1 MSHNVGVFVDVSNLF
16 YSAKSAG
23 VEVNYCRLL
32 EHAVAGRDLIRACAY
47 TGVDPDNPNQRRFI
61 DFLRA
66 NGYKV
71 VCKDIH
77 KYEGGRIK
85 ANLDIEMAV
94 DIMLLSEN
102 LDVVVIVS
110 GDGDFV
116 RLVSAVQLKGV
127 RCEVISFGISTSN
140 ELIEAADVFTEISS
154 LPGIFRNPAPNVQVS
169 HGREIGIVGEV
180 RRSEATLY
188 SYNSITY
195 SPGYGLPAERVSGEK
210 ERERLRSS
218 GERPDQSHYWGNR
231 SDTQPAA
238 SSERNQ
244 PLASSEAN
252 GDAAGHSP
260 LPAGDRGAQSITYG
274 FATHDEPFMLPDAEA
289 CGDPHSTPLIRPLPL
304 ASKHNIN
311 RPNGKDHD

>member
-1 MSHNVGVFVDVSNLF
+1 MSQNVGVFVDVSNLF

-32 EHAVAGRDLIRACAY
+32 DCAVSDRDLIRACAY
-47 TGVDPDNPNQRRFI
+47 TGVDPDNPNQRKFI

-102 LDVVVIVS
+102 LDVVVLVS

-116 RLVSAVQLKGV
+116 RLIDAVQMKGV

-140 ELIEAADVFTEISS
+140 ELIEAADQFTEIST
-154 LPGIFRNPAPNVQVS
+154 LTGIFRNAPSGPNVHVRGMQQQAS
-169 HGREIGIVGEV
+169 LTDGRNV
-180 RRSEATLY
+180 Y
-188 SYNSITY
+188 TY
-195 SPGYGLPAERVSGEK
+195 SSVSVNAYQLPSERRGGT
-210 ERERLRSS
+210 L
-218 GERPDQSHYWGNR
+218 ERPHGQWDRDPRQQPQHIDGNNLGPGQEPQAR
-231 SDTQPAA
+231 GA
-238 SSERNQ
+238 
-244 PLASSEAN
+244 AN
-252 GDAAGHSP
+252 GSPSPYSLGAHHDFVMPEDGPCLDTHSVPLTPPESVKQLPTNGH
-260 LPAGDRGAQSITYG
+260 
-274 FATHDEPFMLPDAEA
+274 E
-289 CGDPHSTPLIRPLPL
+289 
-304 ASKHNIN
+304 
-311 RPNGKDHD
+311 

>member
-1 MSHNVGVFVDVSNLF
+1 MAHNVGVFVDVSNLF
-16 YSAKSAG
+16 YSAKSAS

-32 EHAVAGRDLIRACAY
+32 EHSVAGRDLIRACAY

-71 VCKDIH
+71 ICKDIH

-116 RLVSAVQLKGV
+116 RLVEAVQLRGV

-140 ELIEAADVFTEISS
+140 ELIEAADAFTEISS
-154 LPGIFRNPAPNVQVS
+154 LPGIFRNASVNSQATHV
-169 HGREIGIVGEV
+169 REVGEV
-180 RRSEATLY
+180 RGAF
-188 SYNSITY
+188 SYNSYY
-195 SPGYGLPAERVSGEK
+195 SANYGLPAERLSGEK
-210 ERERLRSS
+210 ARERMRSV
-218 GERPDQSHYWGNR
+218 GERIDQPSYQDHEEH
-231 SDTQPAA
+231 SPVAA
-238 SSERNQ
+238 NASER
-244 PLASSEAN
+244 
-252 GDAAGHSP
+252 GVHSI
-260 LPAGDRGAQSITYG
+260 GYD

-304 ASKHNIN
+304 NKT
-311 RPNGKDHD
+311 NGNSNGSDNE

>member
-32 EHAVAGRDLIRACAY
+32 ESAVAGRDLIRACAY

-77 KYEGGRIK
+77 KYEGGRIT

-116 RLVSAVQLKGV
+116 RLVEAVQLKGV
-127 RCEVISFGISTSN
+127 RCEIISFGISTSN
-140 ELIEAADVFTEISS
+140 ELIEAADLFTEIGS
-154 LPGIFRNPAPNVQVS
+154 LAGIFRNMTTGANMPILHSKEVQSQV
-169 HGREIGIVGEV
+169 EVKGI
-180 RRSEATLY
+180 Y
-188 SYNSITY
+188 SISSYGSY
-195 SPGYGLPAERVSGEK
+195 GYGGAYNLPGERI
-210 ERERLRSS
+210 S
-218 GERPDQSHYWGNR
+218 GERARDRMRTSTDRIGQGDFADQPPSTGAH
-231 SDTQPAA
+231 
-238 SSERNQ
+238 
-244 PLASSEAN
+244 
-252 GDAAGHSP
+252 
-260 LPAGDRGAQSITYG
+260 DRGTQSQGYS
-274 FATHDEPFMLPDAEA
+274 FATHDEPFMLPDADA
-289 CGDPHSTPLIRPLPL
+289 CGDPHSVPLIRPTN
-304 ASKHNIN
+304 SQVEHN
-311 RPNGKDHD
+311 PGSHTE

>member
-1 MSHNVGVFVDVSNLF
+1 MAHNVGVFVDVSNLF

-47 TGVDPDNPNQRRFI
+47 TGVDPENPNQRKFI

-71 VCKDIH
+71 ISKDIH

-94 DIMLLSEN
+94 DILLLSEN

-116 RLVSAVQLKGV
+116 RLVEAVQMKGV

-140 ELIEAADVFTEISS
+140 ELIDAADQFTEISS
-154 LPGIFRNPAPNVQVS
+154 LPGIFRNAPSGPGVHLKLTQPAT
-169 HGREIGIVGEV
+169 
-180 RRSEATLY
+180 EARGAY
-188 SYNSITY
+188 SYSAY
-195 SPGYGLPAERVSGEK
+195 SYSATYGLPTERLSGEK
-210 ERERLRSS
+210 ERERARALA
-218 GERPDQSHYWGNR
+218 ERTSQPHYWENR
-231 SDTQPAA
+231 ENRHHPQ
-238 SSERNQ
+238 N
-244 PLASSEAN
+244 
-252 GDAAGHSP
+252 
-260 LPAGDRGAQSITYG
+260 GAQSQGAPGYDY
-274 FATHDEPFMLPDAEA
+274 AAHEEFMLPDA
-289 CGDPHSTPLIRPLPL
+289 DPCADTHSVPLP
-304 ASKHNIN
+304 
-311 RPNGKDHD
+311 RPSSTENG

>member
-23 VEVNYCRLL
+23 VEVNYCRLM

-47 TGVDPDNPNQRRFI
+47 TGVDPENPNQRKFI

-71 VCKDIH
+71 ICKDIH

-116 RLVSAVQLKGV
+116 RLIEAVQMKGV
-127 RCEVISFGISTSN
+127 RCEVIGFGISTSN
-140 ELIEAADVFTEISS
+140 ELIDMADIFTEIST
-154 LPGIFRNPAPNVQVS
+154 LPGIFRNIPSNVQ
-169 HGREIGIVGEV
+169 I
-180 RRSEATLY
+180 RSVQGGGSDARGVY
-188 SYNSITY
+188 SYSAYSI
-195 SPGYGLPAERVSGEK
+195 SAGYTRQGERLSGEK
-210 ERERLRSS
+210 ERNVRRPNDLGDWS
-218 GERPDQSHYWGNR
+218 GAGPGVAQHR
-231 SDTQPAA
+231 
-238 SSERNQ
+238 
-244 PLASSEAN
+244 LASDERSAE
-252 GDAAGHSP
+252 
-260 LPAGDRGAQSITYG
+260 GADDSQATGYN
-274 FATHDEPFMLPDAEA
+274 FATHNEFMLPDAEA
-289 CGDPHSTPLIRPLPL
+289 CGDTHSIPLPRHERFGGNG
-304 ASKHNIN
+304 AD
-311 RPNGKDHD
+311 RP

>member
-16 YSAKSAG
+16 YSAKSAC

-32 EHAVAGRDLIRACAY
+32 EHAVSGRDLIRACAY

-116 RLVSAVQLKGV
+116 RLVEAVQLKGV

-140 ELIEAADVFTEISS
+140 ELIEAADAFTEISS
-154 LPGIFRNPAPNVQVS
+154 LAGIFRNATGPLGHA
-169 HGREIGIVGEV
+169 RETGAAGEL
-180 RRSEATLY
+180 RSA
-188 SYNSITY
+188 YNSY
-195 SPGYGLPAERVSGEK
+195 GLGANSSYGLPAERLSGEKVRERMHVSGERI
-210 ERERLRSS
+210 EQPQYEEDAS
-218 GERPDQSHYWGNR
+218 DQP
-231 SDTQPAA
+231 QPQVA
-238 SSERNQ
+238 
-244 PLASSEAN
+244 
-252 GDAAGHSP
+252 
-260 LPAGDRGAQSITYG
+260 AQSQAVVAEKGSQSVGYD

-289 CGDPHSTPLIRPLPL
+289 CGDPHSTLIRPIMPARL
-304 ASKHNIN
+304 SHG
-311 RPNGKDHD
+311 NGHGSTKGSDGNNG

>member
-1 MSHNVGVFVDVSNLF
+1 MSQNVGVFVDVSNLF

-32 EHAVAGRDLIRACAY
+32 DLAVAGRDLIRACAY
-47 TGVDPDNPNQRRFI
+47 TGVDPDNPNQRKFI

-94 DIMLLSEN
+94 DIMLLSQN

-116 RLVSAVQLKGV
+116 RLVEATQMKGV

-140 ELIEAADVFTEISS
+140 ELIEAADQFTEITS
-154 LPGIFRNPAPNVQVS
+154 LPGIFRNSPSGPNIHLRAVQQSGV
-169 HGREIGIVGEV
+169 HQNGDGRGVYAY
-180 RRSEATLY
+180 RSV
-188 SYNSITY
+188 SYNATY
-195 SPGYGLPAERVSGEK
+195 QLQPENK
-210 ERERLRSS
+210 EQRAPIQIEGPEQRN
-218 GERPDQSHYWGNR
+218 GNGNGQ
-231 SDTQPAA
+231 TQAA
-238 SSERNQ
+238 AYEFAANQ
-244 PLASSEAN
+244 DF
-252 GDAAGHSP
+252 G
-260 LPAGDRGAQSITYG
+260 
-274 FATHDEPFMLPDAEA
+274 LPDAEA
-289 CGDPHSTPLIRPLPL
+289 CVDTHSVPLP
-304 ASKHNIN
+304 
-311 RPNGKDHD
+311 RPTSVQSDSSNGHE

>member
-47 TGVDPDNPNQRRFI
+47 TGVDPDNPNQRKFI

-94 DIMLLSEN
+94 DIMLISEN

-116 RLVSAVQLKGV
+116 RLVEAVRLRGV

-140 ELIEAADVFTEISS
+140 VFLVDTAVSTEISS
-154 LPGIFRNPAPNVQVS
+154 LTGIFRNPATNVQVG
-169 HGREIGIVGEV
+169 HGREIGAPGDV
-180 RRSEATLY
+180 RGVF
-188 SYNSITY
+188 SYNSY
-195 SPGYGLPAERVSGEK
+195 SYS
-210 ERERLRSS
+210 
-218 GERPDQSHYWGNR
+218 
-231 SDTQPAA
+231 
-238 SSERNQ
+238 
-244 PLASSEAN
+244 AN
-252 GDAAGHSP
+252 
-260 LPAGDRGAQSITYG
+260 Y
-274 FATHDEPFMLPDAEA
+274 
-289 CGDPHSTPLIRPLPL
+289 
-304 ASKHNIN
+304 
-311 RPNGKDHD
+311 

>member
-32 EHAVAGRDLIRACAY
+32 ECAVAGRDLIRASAY

-71 VCKDIH
+71 VSKDIH

-116 RLVSAVQLKGV
+116 RLVQAVQLKGV
-127 RCEVISFGISTSN
+127 RCEIISFGISTSN
-140 ELIEAADVFTEISS
+140 ELIEAADMFTEISA
-154 LPGIFRNPAPNVQVS
+154 LPGIFRNVSSGPNVQVG
-169 HGREIGIVGEV
+169 HARELGQSGEV
-180 RRSEATLY
+180 RGVY
-188 SYNSITY
+188 SYSSY
-195 SPGYGLPAERVSGEK
+195 SYSSGTGYDLPAERLSGEK
-210 ERERLRSS
+210 ARERARTPGDHHDQPGYWTNQPGSS
-218 GERPDQSHYWGNR
+218 GGAGSGQ
-231 SDTQPAA
+231 AA
-238 SSERNQ
+238 
-244 PLASSEAN
+244 LASGN
-252 GDAAGHSP
+252 D
-260 LPAGDRGAQSITYG
+260 PALASGDRGTQSISYD
-274 FATHDEPFMLPDAEA
+274 FATHEEPFMLPDADA
-289 CGDPHSTPLIRPLPL
+289 CGDPHSIPL
-304 ASKHNIN
+304 A
-311 RPNGKDHD
+311 RPSTPPGNPAGDQRRRENG

>member
-71 VCKDIH
+71 ICKDIH

-116 RLVSAVQLKGV
+116 RLVEAVQLRGV

-140 ELIEAADVFTEISS
+140 ELIEAADMFTEIGT
-154 LPGIFRNPAPNVQVS
+154 LPGIFRNGPSGPNVQIT
-169 HGREIGIVGEV
+169 HQRENGIIAEPQSGKVYAY
-180 RRSEATLY
+180 S
-188 SYNSITY
+188 SYNY
-195 SPGYGLPAERVSGEK
+195 SASSSYGVPGERLSG
-210 ERERLRSS
+210 ERER
-218 GERPDQSHYWGNR
+218 ERH
-231 SDTQPAA
+231 
-238 SSERNQ
+238 
-244 PLASSEAN
+244 
-252 GDAAGHSP
+252 AAG
-260 LPAGDRGAQSITYG
+260 T
-274 FATHDEPFMLPDAEA
+274 
-289 CGDPHSTPLIRPLPL
+289 TP
-304 ASKHNIN
+304 SE
-311 RPNGKDHD
+311 

>member
-16 YSAKSAG
+16 YSAKSAS

-32 EHAVAGRDLIRACAY
+32 EHAVSGRDLIRACAY

-102 LDVVVIVS
+102 LDVVVLVS

-116 RLVSAVQLKGV
+116 RLVEAVQMRGV
-127 RCEVISFGISTSN
+127 RCEVIGFGISTSN
-140 ELIEAADVFTEISS
+140 ELIEAADLFTEITS
-154 LPGIFRNPAPNVQVS
+154 LPGIFRNSPSGPGIHLRPAQTNGAHQN
-169 HGREIGIVGEV
+169 GEV
-180 RRSEATLY
+180 RGVY
-188 SYNSITY
+188 
-195 SPGYGLPAERVSGEK
+195 
-210 ERERLRSS
+210 
-218 GERPDQSHYWGNR
+218 
-231 SDTQPAA
+231 
-238 SSERNQ
+238 
-244 PLASSEAN
+244 
-252 GDAAGHSP
+252 
-260 LPAGDRGAQSITYG
+260 
-274 FATHDEPFMLPDAEA
+274 
-289 CGDPHSTPLIRPLPL
+289 
-304 ASKHNIN
+304 
-311 RPNGKDHD
+311 

>member
-1 MSHNVGVFVDVSNLF
+1 MSQNIGVFVDVSNLF

-32 EHAVAGRDLIRACAY
+32 DLSVAGRDLIRACAY
-47 TGVDPDNPNQRRFI
+47 TGVDPDNPNQRKFI

-116 RLVSAVQLKGV
+116 RLVDAVQMKGV

-140 ELIEAADVFTEISS
+140 ELIEAADQFTEITS
-154 LPGIFRNPAPNVQVS
+154 LPGIFRNAPAGPSIHLKPVQTS
-169 HGREIGIVGEV
+169 GAHQNAEV
-180 RRSEATLY
+180 RGVYAYRSV
-188 SYNSITY
+188 SYNATY
-195 SPGYGLPAERVSGEK
+195 QLPSERSQSQQWDSREQHSHTELQEPRATQAAAYEFAANQDYGLPDGEPC
-210 ERERLRSS
+210 L
-218 GERPDQSHYWGNR
+218 
-231 SDTQPAA
+231 DT
-238 SSERNQ
+238 
-244 PLASSEAN
+244 
-252 GDAAGHSP
+252 HSVP
-260 LPAGDRGAQSITYG
+260 LPNPE
-274 FATHDEPFMLPDAEA
+274 ATHQ
-289 CGDPHSTPLIRPLPL
+289 GTTNGNG
-304 ASKHNIN
+304 HN
-311 RPNGKDHD
+311 GHE

>member
-16 YSAKSAG
+16 YSAKSAS

-32 EHAVAGRDLIRACAY
+32 EHAISGRDLIRACAY

-66 NGYKV
+66 NRYKV

-116 RLVSAVQLKGV
+116 RLLEAVQLKGV

-140 ELIEAADVFTEISS
+140 ELIEAADQFTEIGS
-154 LPGIFRNPAPNVQVS
+154 LPGIFRNAPSATNVQMGHTKETTPPS
-169 HGREIGIVGEV
+169 EV
-180 RRSEATLY
+180 RGVYTYGSFGYSATGNL
-188 SYNSITY
+188 
-195 SPGYGLPAERVSGEK
+195 PG
-210 ERERLRSS
+210 ERLS
-218 GERPDQSHYWGNR
+218 GERARVTRDRDQSPYWATQTPEHHPDQEPS
-231 SDTQPAA
+231 QPVTA
-238 SSERNQ
+238 ST
-244 PLASSEAN
+244 
-252 GDAAGHSP
+252 
-260 LPAGDRGAQSITYG
+260 DRGSQSVGYS

-289 CGDPHSTPLIRPLPL
+289 CGDPHSIPLIRPTPL
-304 ASKHNIN
+304 HNN
-311 RPNGKDHD
+311 SNGHEE

>member
-32 EHAVAGRDLIRACAY
+32 DMAVAGRDLIRACAY
-47 TGVDPDNPNQRRFI
+47 TGVDPDNPNQRKFI

-116 RLVSAVQLKGV
+116 RLVEATQMKGV

-140 ELIEAADVFTEISS
+140 ELIEAADQFTEIMS
-154 LPGIFRNPAPNVQVS
+154 LPGIFRNAPPGPNIHLRPAQQNGAHQ
-169 HGREIGIVGEV
+169 GGEV
-180 RRSEATLY
+180 RGVYAYRSV
-188 SYNSITY
+188 SYNATY
-195 SPGYGLPAERVSGEK
+195 QLPAERPSEQAIESRDERTRVQSRGPGTAQRSGAGRGYE
-210 ERERLRSS
+210 LRRQQ
-218 GERPDQSHYWGNR
+218 EFR
-231 SDTQPAA
+231 
-238 SSERNQ
+238 
-244 PLASSEAN
+244 
-252 GDAAGHSP
+252 
-260 LPAGDRGAQSITYG
+260 
-274 FATHDEPFMLPDAEA
+274 LPDAEP
-289 CGDPHSTPLIRPLPL
+289 CLDTHSVPL
-304 ASKHNIN
+304 A
-311 RPNGKDHD
+311 RPTSSRPSSTNGHE

>member
-23 VEVNYCRLL
+23 VEVNYCKLL
-32 EHAVAGRDLIRACAY
+32 EFAVGGRDLIRACAY

-102 LDVVVIVS
+102 LDVVVLVS

-116 RLVSAVQLKGV
+116 RLIDAVQMKGV

-140 ELIEAADVFTEISS
+140 ELIEAADQFTEIST
-154 LPGIFRNPAPNVQVS
+154 LTGIFRNAPSGPNVHVRGMQQQAS
-169 HGREIGIVGEV
+169 LTDGRNV
-180 RRSEATLY
+180 Y
-188 SYNSITY
+188 TY
-195 SPGYGLPAERVSGEK
+195 SSVSVNAYQLP
-210 ERERLRSS
+210 
-218 GERPDQSHYWGNR
+218 
-231 SDTQPAA
+231 
-238 SSERNQ
+238 
-244 PLASSEAN
+244 
-252 GDAAGHSP
+252 
-260 LPAGDRGAQSITYG
+260 
-274 FATHDEPFMLPDAEA
+274 
-289 CGDPHSTPLIRPLPL
+289 
-304 ASKHNIN
+304 
-311 RPNGKDHD
+311 